1 MEVYLVKVTAK
12 CVVTSLVF
20 TNAAWVQFPA
30 GYLILGL
37 SSPPSLG
44 GMQPPDIGLKVDVA
58 TVRSYFS

>member
-30 GYLILGL
+30 GDLILDL
-37 SSPPSLG
+37 SSPPSLDG
-44 GMQPPDIGLKVDVA
+44 KQPPDFKL
-58 TVRSYFS
+58 T